1 MRGTMK
7 SIFLRNLLLG
17 LVSPMLLV
25 LIFFAVWVFR
35 SKGAGKEAADMVFIA
50 LIVVAVV
57 MMVWGAIVSVLT
69 ARRFTA
75 ALQWIRQQ
83 ADELAAGNTHVEN
96 DLSGYAT
103 AAEFSDAQEAIRRLA
118 ESLEDLFTKID
129 SGTGQ
134 MTDAVDRV
142 TDFVQAS
149 SDGTSEISV
158 TMQGLAASM
167 QEVSATTDEI
177 NSSAERNTQEI
188 ISITE
193 ECERGVAFAKECQM
207 RAKHSEHTANEGRK
221 STDGMVS
228 EIRAMLV
235 ESIENSKKVEEIK
248 DLTGDIL
255 SIAAQT
261 NLLALNAS
269 IEAAR
274 AGDAGRGF
282 AVVAQEIRG
291 LAARCRASANNIQ
304 AISAGVISA
313 VENLAED
320 ASSMLDFIDKTVLAD
335 YGQFEQ
341 VTKQYREDS
350 GYLEQILSEFADQ
363 AVTLRDCMEDMKEN
377 MNGIAVAVEDSAQ
390 SVVDVAEVTTGLVGN
405 LDSITESVFEN
416 AKMVA
421 GLREEVKRFR
431 G

>member
-1 MRGTMK
+1 MRGTLK
-7 SIFLRNLLLG
+7 SIFLRNLLFG
-17 LVSPMLLV
+17 LVEPMLLV
-25 LIFFAVWVFR
+25 MIFFAVWVSR
-35 SKGAGKEAADMVFIA
+35 SSGAGKDAAGMVYTA
-50 LIVVAVV
+50 LAVAAVL
-57 MMVWGAIVSVLT
+57 MIVWGAVVSMLM
-69 ARRFTA
+69 ARRFA
-75 ALQWIRQQ
+75 AVFQWVRQQ
-83 ADELAAGNTHVEN
+83 ADELAAGNTHV
-96 DLSGYAT
+96 DKDTVGYAS
-103 AAEFSDAQEAIRRLA
+103 AAEISDAQKAIRRLA
-118 ESLEDLFTKID
+118 ENLEDLFAGID

-142 TDFVQAS
+142 TEFVQAS

-177 NSSAERNTQEI
+177 NSSTERNTQEI
-188 ISITE
+188 VSITE

-228 EIRAMLV
+228 EIRTMLV

-255 SIAAQT
+255 SIASQT

-274 AGDAGRGF
+274 AGEAGRGF

-291 LAARCRASANNIQ
+291 LAARCRSSANNIQ
-304 AISAGVISA
+304 AISASVISA

-320 ASSMLDFIDKTVLAD
+320 ASSMLDFVDKTVLAD

-363 AVTLRDCMEDMKEN
+363 AVTLRDSMESMKEN
-377 MNGIAVAVEDSAQ
+377 MNDIAVAVEDSAH
-390 SVVDVAEVTTGLVGN
+390 SVVDVAEVTTRLVGN
-405 LDSITESVFEN
+405 LGSITESVSEN
-416 AKMVA
+416 ARMVT
-421 GLREEVKRFR
+421 GLREVVKRFR

>member
-1 MRGTMK
+1 
-7 SIFLRNLLLG
+7 
-17 LVSPMLLV
+17 MLLV
-25 LIFFAVWVFR
+25 MIFFAVWVFR
-35 SKGAGKEAADMVFIA
+35 SGGADKEAAGTVFAALAVAAA
-50 LIVVAVV
+50 LII
-57 MMVWGAIVSVLT
+57 VWGAVVSVLM
-69 ARRFTA
+69 AKRFA
-75 ALQWIRQQ
+75 AVFQWVRQQ
-83 ADELAAGNTHVEN
+83 ADELAAGNTHV
-96 DLSGYAT
+96 DKDTAGYAS
-103 AAEFSDAQEAIRRLA
+103 AAEISDAQKAIRRLA
-118 ESLEDLFTKID
+118 ENLEDLFTGID

-142 TDFVQAS
+142 TEFVQAS

-177 NSSAERNTQEI
+177 NSSTERNTQEI
-188 ISITE
+188 VSITE

-228 EIRAMLV
+228 EIRTMLV

-255 SIAAQT
+255 SIASQT

-274 AGDAGRGF
+274 AGEAGRGF

-291 LAARCRASANNIQ
+291 LAARCRSSANNIQ

-320 ASSMLDFIDKTVLAD
+320 ASSMLDFVDKTVLAD

-363 AVTLRDCMEDMKEN
+363 AVTLRDSMESMKEN
-377 MNGIAVAVEDSAQ
+377 MNDIAVAVEDSAH
-390 SVVDVAEVTTGLVGN
+390 SVVDVAEVTTRLVGN
-405 LDSITESVFEN
+405 LGSITESVSEN
-416 AKMVA
+416 ARMVT
-421 GLREEVKRFR
+421 GLREVVKRFR